1 MAYKEVK
8 ALKETW
14 SKEELAVIRG
24 IWASAKKNRRLAE
37 FEPLNLQQWEAL
49 VAEKIAA
56 KHAPK
61 QEKQLTEEA
70 QAVYNRVAAIAGITE
85 EQLATAKKSLLA
97 SSKIKS
103 KLYDIADAA
112 QVKEYLDKKANA
124 KAHKG
129 ERVAKANAPKPV
141 KDFNKVKIAKLERQT
156 LEAIFRKAK
165 LAGLTMD
172 EVVEA
177 LTSKI
182 KDKAN
187 QANAAEI
194 AALEERLAA
203 LKANVMY

>member
-1 MAYKEVK
+1 MAYKETT
-8 ALKETW
+8 ALKEW
-14 SKEELAVIRG
+14 SNEEKAVIRG
-24 IWASAKKNRRLAE
+24 IWASAKKNGKLAE

-49 VAEKIAA
+49 VAAKIAA
-56 KHAPK
+56 KNAPK

-70 QAVYNRVAAIAGITE
+70 QAVYNRVAAIEGITE
-85 EQLATAKKSLLA
+85 QQLATAKKSLLA

-103 KLYDIADAA
+103 KLYEIADAA
-112 QVKEYLDKKANA
+112 KVKEYLDKKANA